1 MDKDIEVGDLVK
13 SCLHV
18 GIGIVTDIIYPAQVN
33 DPASDKRLLDEATA
47 EIYWIFPEPMEGSPG
62 WQSGKDYDYLAQLRV
77 ITDENEDK

>member
-1 MDKDIEVGDLVK
+1 MDKDIEIGDLVK

-47 EIYWIFPEPMEGSPG
+47 EIYWIFPEPMIGPG
-62 WQSGKDYDYLAQLRV
+62 WQNGKDYDYLAQLRV
-77 ITDENEDK
+77 ITDEK